1 MSPPPFSVIS
11 ASTVE
16 GAPTAIKRLSGTA
29 VRRSVLRILRENV
42 LCSMATITADN
53 RAHIN
58 TAYFCYSDD
67 LELYFLLHPNSR
79 HCRNLTTNPSMA
91 ITIFSSLQQWHGPD
105 RGLQLF
111 GTCGVASAAR
121 ARNAESLYG
130 KRFAEYATWKKNLR
144 SGDAARSYRFYHFVV
159 RSLKLLDEK
168 TFGDGVFLS
177 VAIR

>member
-1 MSPPPFSVIS
+1 
-11 ASTVE
+11 
-16 GAPTAIKRLSGTA
+16 
-29 VRRSVLRILRENV
+29 
-42 LCSMATITADN
+42 
-53 RAHIN
+53 
-58 TAYFCYSDD
+58 
-67 LELYFLLHPNSR
+67 
-79 HCRNLTTNPSMA
+79 MA